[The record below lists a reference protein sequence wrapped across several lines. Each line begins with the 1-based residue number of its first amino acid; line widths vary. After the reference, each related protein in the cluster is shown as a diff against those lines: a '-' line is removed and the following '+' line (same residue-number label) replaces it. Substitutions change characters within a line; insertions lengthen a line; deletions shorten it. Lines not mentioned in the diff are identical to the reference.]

1 MEGSMMTA
9 VVVGAGRSGMAACK
23 LLHAKGA
30 KVRLLEQKAESI
42 RADFKV
48 WADEAGLEIVCGPH
62 ETAHFADADIVVPS
76 PAAALASLK
85 PFLPA
90 DRDVEVMAEME
101 LAWREIAEHDKPE
114 GVLAVTGTSGK
125 TTTVSLCAAML
136 EAHGHKVFL
145 GGNIGTPLS
154 EYVLACREGGK
165 RADVLVLEC
174 SSFQLQTCSRFR
186 PHVAMLLNISENH
199 LDFHADMAEYIEAKG
214 HIFHC
219 QGEDDFAIFGAGLE
233 AIEAQYMAPILAKT
247 QAHVQHLPS
256 LAKYEKLF
264 PDCKLFGAHNQSNM
278 QAAWQATKPFGVTED
293 DAKRAV
299 AAFAPIE
306 NRLELVAEMD
316 GVVYVNDSKCTT
328 VSALKVA
335 LEAFDKPILLLAGG
349 KFKGGDLEGLIPLV
363 KEHVRL
369 VGLVG
374 ASRERFEE
382 AWDGV
387 VPMWWE
393 PNLEAAVEHMSQ
405 QAQSGEVVLLA
416 PATASFDLFRSYI
429 HRGSVFRDAVRGL
442 AEKA

>member
-1 MEGSMMTA
+1 MIA

-30 KVRLLEQKAESI
+30 RVRLLEQRAESI
-42 RADFKV
+42 CGDFKA
-48 WADEAGLEIVCGPH
+48 WTEEAGLEVVCGPH
-62 ETAHFADADIVVPS
+62 EAVHFADADIVVPS

-101 LAWREIAEHDKPE
+101 LAWREIVQSEKPE

-154 EYVLACREGGK
+154 EYVMACREGAE

-174 SSFQLQTCSRFR
+174 SSFQLQTCSRFH

-199 LDFHADMAEYIEAKG
+199 LDFHADMAEYIEAKA

-219 QGEDDFAIFGAGLE
+219 QGEEDIAIFGAGLE
-233 AIEAQYMAPILAKT
+233 EIVGQYVAPILERSKAKVEYLKALT
-247 QAHVQHLPS
+247 
-256 LAKYEKLF
+256 AKDRVF
-264 PDCKLFGAHNQSNM
+264 TDCKLFGAHNQSNM
-278 QAAWQATKPFGVTED
+278 QAAWQATAPFGVTED

-299 AAFAPIE
+299 ATFEPIE
-306 NRLELVAEMD
+306 NRLELVAEKG
-316 GVVYVNDSKCTT
+316 GVAYVNDSKCTT

-335 LEAFDKPILLLAGG
+335 LEAFDKPVCLLAGG

-374 ASRERFEE
+374 ASRERFEQ
-382 AWDGV
+382 AWTGV

-393 PNLEAAVEHMSQ
+393 PSLEGAVVRMSEE
-405 QAQSGEVVLLA
+405 AKSGEVVLLA
-416 PATASFDLFRSYI
+416 PATASFDLFKSYI
-429 HRGSVFRDAVRGL
+429 HRGSVFRHAVRAL
-442 AEKA
+442 PEKA

>member
-1 MEGSMMTA
+1 MLS

-42 RADFKV
+42 GEDFAAWMK
-48 WADEAGLEIVCGPH
+48 DAGVEVVCGPH
-62 ETAHFADADIVVPS
+62 EKAHFADADIVVPS
-76 PAAALASLK
+76 PGAALASLK
-85 PFLPA
+85 PFLPV
-90 DRDVEVMAEME
+90 DRDMEVMAEME
-101 LAWREIAEHDKPE
+101 LAWREIAQGDKPE

-154 EYVLACREGGK
+154 EYVLAKMEGGE

-174 SSFQLQTCSRFR
+174 SSFQLQTCSTFR
-186 PHVAMLLNISENH
+186 PHVAMLLNVSENH
-199 LDFHADMAEYIEAKG
+199 LDFHADMAEYIEAKA
-214 HIFHC
+214 HIFQC
-219 QGEDDFAIFGAGLE
+219 QGEDDFAILGAGLE
-233 AIEAQYMAPILAKT
+233 AIEAEYMASIFAKT
-247 QAHVQHLPS
+247 KANVEYVKVV
-256 LAKYEKLF
+256 AGEKVF
-264 PDCKLFGAHNQSNM
+264 ADCKLFGAHNQSNM
-278 QAAWQATKPFGVTED
+278 QAAWQATTPFGVTFD

-299 AAFAPIE
+299 AAFEPIE
-306 NRLELVAEMD
+306 NRLELVAEKG

-335 LEAFDKPILLLAGG
+335 LESFDKPVLLLAGG

-374 ASRERFEE
+374 ASRERFEQ
-382 AWDGV
+382 AWTGV

-393 PNLEAAVEHMSQ
+393 PTLEGAVVRISKE
-405 QAQSGEVVLLA
+405 AKSGEVVLLA
-416 PATASFDLFRSYI
+416 PATASYDLFKSYI
-429 HRGSVFRDAVRGL
+429 HRGSVFREAVRAL
-442 AEKA
+442 